1 MFFFVSLI
9 TRLKMTKYIPEES
22 LKGLHL
28 YKYGGVD
35 KSLVSKYVLGPYW
48 NNLVKIFPLWVA

>member
-1 MFFFVSLI
+1 
-9 TRLKMTKYIPEES
+9 MTKYIPEES

-48 NNLVKIFPLWVA
+48 NNLVKVFPLWVA